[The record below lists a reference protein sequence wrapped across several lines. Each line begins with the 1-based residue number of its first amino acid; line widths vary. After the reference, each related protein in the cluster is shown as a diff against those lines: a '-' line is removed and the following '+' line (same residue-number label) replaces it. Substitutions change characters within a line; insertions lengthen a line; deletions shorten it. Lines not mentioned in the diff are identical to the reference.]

1 MALGAQDVRV
11 TTAAGSSDPQT
22 ITVNQIQPGLLAPAT
37 LKVGEKQ
44 YTEALFSDGT
54 TFALPAGAMPSGI
67 ARPARPGETIVLY
80 GVGFGTVTPD
90 PGAGNIVANDNSLVF
105 PLQIFFGGTPAV
117 VSYAGL
123 APGMIG
129 LYQFNVVVPDT
140 APGDAVPL
148 TFSVGPSTGQ
158 QVLYT
163 AVQQ

>member
-1 MALGAQDVRV
+1 MP
-11 TTAAGSSDPQT
+11 AA
-22 ITVNQIQPGLLAPAT
+22 
-37 LKVGEKQ
+37 
-44 YTEALFSDGT
+44 
-54 TFALPAGAMPSGI
+54 
-67 ARPARPGETIVLY
+67 
-80 GVGFGTVTPD
+80 
-90 PGAGNIVANDNSLVF
+90 
-105 PLQIFFGGTPAV
+105 

-148 TFSVGPSTGQ
+148 TFSVGFLTGQ